1 MSKEPEKE
9 SESITRR
16 EFLKE
21 AGLVVGGI
29 AISSIALQSACSS
42 SNKTVAP
49 TTVQPTT
56 SSTGYNYIPANTP
69 IPLLDVPNCCTTVA
83 TDRLYSEEHI
93 WVLSVAADIVVMGIS
108 DPFSFMLCR
117 PNELSLAPV
126 GTILTKGDSFGTI
139 EGQKLS
145 ADLTSPVSGTV
156 IDVNTNLQLPNI
168 MTNVFALAPEG
179 DVYGQGWM
187 IAVRISNPAELN
199 DLLTPQQYLNLLAS
213 IQTE

>member
-9 SESITRR
+9 SGSLTRR

-29 AISSIALQSACSS
+29 AISSIAIQSACSS

-56 SSTGYNYIPANTP
+56 PSTGYKYIPSNTP
-69 IPLLDVPNCCTTVA
+69 IPVLEIPNCCTKVA
-83 TDRLYSEEHI
+83 DDRLYSEEHI
-93 WVLSVAADIVVMGIS
+93 WVLSVADDIVVMGIS
-108 DPFSFMLCR
+108 DQFSSMLNR
-117 PNELSLAPV
+117 PNELSLV
-126 GTILTKGDSFGTI
+126 SIGTIFTRGDSFGTI

-156 IDVNTNLQLPNI
+156 IGVNTSLWVPDILK
-168 MTNVFALAPEG
+168 NVFALAPEG
-179 DVYGQGWM
+179 DVYGLGWM
-187 IAVRISNPAELN
+187 IAVRISNPAELK

-213 IQTE
+213 IQIY